1 MALSGN
7 NPHPIDIVP
16 PTPVASPVDL
26 VHLSFGGDVPFWKPT
41 WADIFKQLG
50 WRWLLIFFPVLFLL
64 ALFLMIPLWPES
76 IQFLLFGW
84 KVIVIVVA
92 LCLGLIGKAIKNAI
106 SLRKEPFCIH
116 CGYDLTGLSD
126 GHTCPE
132 CGRQFWFNV
141 IEEYRRAPN
150 WFIQRYRMRDLTR
163 PTDVPFAAGKVRR
176 KKSRDGT

>member
-1 MALSGN
+1 MSSSSEN
-7 NPHPIDIVP
+7 RHPIDVVP
-16 PTPVASPVDL
+16 PSPVGSPADL
-26 VHLSFGGDVPFWKPT
+26 AHLSFGGDVPFWKPT
-41 WADIFKQLG
+41 WGDIFRQLG
-50 WRWLLIFFPVLFLL
+50 WRWLLLL
-64 ALFLMIPLWPES
+64 IPILLLICLILLIPLWPES
-76 IQFLLFGW
+76 LQFLVIGW
-84 KVIVIVVA
+84 KLVLLVIVLSFGV
-92 LCLGLIGKAIKNAI
+92 IGRGMQRVMA
-106 SLRKEPFCIH
+106 LRKEPFCIH
-116 CGYDLTGLSD
+116 CGYDLTGLPD